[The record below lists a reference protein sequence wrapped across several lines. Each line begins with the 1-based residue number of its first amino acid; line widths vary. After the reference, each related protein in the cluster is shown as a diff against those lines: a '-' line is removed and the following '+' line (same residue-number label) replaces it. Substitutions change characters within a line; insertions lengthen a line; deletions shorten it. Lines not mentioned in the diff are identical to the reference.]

1 MYTLSISGA
10 AGLIVLLLLKFAAN
24 LPLWVA
30 FLVGLLLFMG
40 CFYFISRHIMKKVT
54 AIMEAA
60 AKDLQANPP
69 RIEKGIK
76 TLQSAM
82 KYGPW
87 QFYVAGQINAQIGMI
102 YYMKRDFANAF
113 PYLEKSF
120 FKNWIAM
127 AMLGI
132 SYMKRQK
139 KEKMKETFEK
149 AAQASPKEGLLWN
162 LYAYCLAEGGDTE
175 QAQAV
180 LNRGLK
186 KLPGDEKLLANL
198 EAVAN
203 GKKMK
208 MRVYGDLWF
217 QFHLESVGALQ
228 KHQMEAMGG
237 MRRRMVRSKV
247 R

>member
-1 MYTLSISGA
+1 MYNLLISGV
-10 AGLIVLLLLKFAAN
+10 AGLVVLLLLKFAAN
-24 LPLWVA
+24 LPLWGALPVGV
-30 FLVGLLLFMG
+30 LVFVGS
-40 CFYFISRHIMKKVT
+40 FYLISRLIMKKVM
-54 AIMEAA
+54 AIMESAT
-60 AKDLQANPP
+60 KDLQANPP

-76 TLQSAM
+76 TLQTAM

-87 QFYVAGQINAQIGMI
+87 QIYVTGQLNAQIGMI

-113 PYLEKSF
+113 PYLEKAF
-120 FKNWIAM
+120 FKNWVAM
-127 AMLGI
+127 GMLGI

-139 KEKMKETFEK
+139 KDKMKETFEK
-149 AAQASPKEGLLWN
+149 AVQASPKEGLLWN

-175 QAQAV
+175 KAQEV

-186 KLPGDEKLLANL
+186 KLPGEEKLTANL

-208 MRVYGDLWF
+208 MRTYGDLWF
-217 QFHLESVGALQ
+217 QFHLESVAAIQ

-237 MRRRMVRSKV
+237 VRRRTVR

>member
-1 MYTLSISGA
+1 MYNLLISGA
-10 AGLIVLLLLKFAAN
+10 AGLLVLLLLALAAH
-24 LPLWVA
+24 LPLWGA
-30 FLVGLLLFMG
+30 FPVGILVFVGS
-40 CFYFISRHIMKKVT
+40 FYLISRIVMKKVM

-60 AKDLQANPP
+60 TKDLQASPP

-76 TLQSAM
+76 TLHSAM
-82 KYGPW
+82 RYGPW
-87 QFYVAGQINAQIGMI
+87 QIYVTGQINAQIGMI
-102 YYMKRDFANAF
+102 HYMKRDFAAAF
-113 PYLEKSF
+113 PYLEKAF
-120 FKNWIAM
+120 FKNWVAM
-127 AMLGI
+127 GMLGV

-149 AAQASPKEGLLWN
+149 ALQASPKEGLLWN

-175 QAQAV
+175 KAQET

-186 KLPGDEKLLANL
+186 KLPGDEKLTANL

-208 MRVYGDLWF
+208 MRGYGELWF
-217 QFHLESVGALQ
+217 QFHLESMAAMQ
-228 KHQMEAMGG
+228 KYQMEAMGG
-237 MRRRMVRSKV
+237 GRRRVVR

>member
-1 MYTLSISGA
+1 MYNLIISGV
-10 AGLIVLLLLKFAAN
+10 AGLIVMLVLMFTAR
-24 LPLWVA
+24 LPSWGA
-30 FLVGLLLFMG
+30 FPLGLVVFVG
-40 CFYFISRHIMKKVT
+40 CFYLISRFIMKKVM

-60 AKDLQANPP
+60 TKDLQANPP

-76 TLQSAM
+76 ILQTAM

-87 QFYVAGQINAQIGMI
+87 QIYVTGQLNAQIGMV
-102 YYMKRDFANAF
+102 YYMKRDFSNAF

-120 FKNWIAM
+120 FKNWVAM
-127 AMLGI
+127 GMLAI

-149 AAQASPKEGLLWN
+149 AVQASPKEGLLWN

-175 QAQAV
+175 KAQEV

-186 KLPGDEKLLANL
+186 KLPGDEKLTANL

-208 MRVYGDLWF
+208 MRAYGDHWF
-217 QFHLESVGALQ
+217 QFHLESVGAIQ

-237 MRRRMVRSKV
+237 MRRRVVR

>member
-1 MYTLSISGA
+1 MYNLLISGV
-10 AGLIVLLLLKFAAN
+10 AGLIVILVLAFAAKLPFWGA
-24 LPLWVA
+24 LPL
-30 FLVGLLLFMG
+30 GLLVFVG
-40 CFYFISRHIMKKVT
+40 CFYLVSRIIMKKVM

-60 AKDLQANPP
+60 TKDLQANPP
-69 RIEKGIK
+69 RLEKGIK

-87 QFYVAGQINAQIGMI
+87 QIYVTGQLNAQIGMI

-113 PYLEKSF
+113 PYLEKAF
-120 FKNWIAM
+120 FKNWVAM
-127 AMLGI
+127 GMLGV

-149 AAQASPKEGLLWN
+149 AVQASPKEGLLWN

-175 QAQAV
+175 KAQEV

-186 KLPGDEKLLANL
+186 KLPGDEKLTSNL

-208 MRVYGDLWF
+208 MRAYGDHWF
-217 QFHLESVGALQ
+217 QFHLESVGAIQ
-228 KHQMEAMGG
+228 KHQIEAMGG
-237 MRRRMVRSKV
+237 IRRRVVR

>member
-1 MYTLSISGA
+1 MFNLLISGA
-10 AGLIVLLLLKFAAN
+10 AGLLVILVLTFAVK
-24 LPLWVA
+24 LPLWGA
-30 FLVGLLLFMG
+30 FPLGLIVFVG
-40 CFYFISRHIMKKVT
+40 CFYLISRLIMKKVMS
-54 AIMEAA
+54 IMESAT
-60 AKDLQANPP
+60 KDLQASPP
-69 RIEKGIK
+69 RIDKGIK
-76 TLQSAM
+76 TLQTAM

-87 QFYVAGQINAQIGMI
+87 QIYVTGQLNAQIGMI

-120 FKNWIAM
+120 FKNWVAM
-127 AMLGI
+127 GMLGI

-149 AAQASPKEGLLWN
+149 AVQASPKEGLLWN

-175 QAQAV
+175 KAQEA

-186 KLPGDEKLLANL
+186 KLPGDEKLTANL

-208 MRVYGDLWF
+208 MRAYGDHWF
-217 QFHLESVGALQ
+217 QFHLESVGAIQ
-228 KHQMEAMGG
+228 KHQMESMGG
-237 MRRRMVRSKV
+237 MRRRVVR

>member
-1 MYTLSISGA
+1 MYNLIISA
-10 AGLIVLLLLKFAAN
+10 ATGLLVILVLKFAAN
-24 LPLWVA
+24 LPLWGA
-30 FLVGLLLFMG
+30 FPLGVLVFVGL
-40 CFYFISRHIMKKVT
+40 FYLISRIIMKKVM
-54 AIMEAA
+54 AIMESAT
-60 AKDLQANPP
+60 KDLQAQPP

-76 TLQSAM
+76 TLQGAM

-87 QFYVAGQINAQIGMI
+87 QIYVTGQLNAQIGMI
-102 YYMKRDFANAF
+102 YYMKRDFTAAF
-113 PYLEKSF
+113 PYLEKAF
-120 FKNWIAM
+120 FKNWVAM
-127 AMLGI
+127 GMLGI

-149 AAQASPKEGLLWN
+149 AVQASPKEGLLWN

-175 QAQAV
+175 KAQEV

-186 KLPGDEKLLANL
+186 KLPGDEKLTANL

-203 GKKMK
+203 GRKMK
-208 MRVYGDLWF
+208 MRAYGDLWF
-217 QFHLESVGALQ
+217 QFHLESVGAIQ

-237 MRRRMVRSKV
+237 MRRRVVR

>member
-1 MYTLSISGA
+1 MYNLIISGV
-10 AGLIVLLLLKFAAN
+10 AGLIVLLLLKFAAG
-24 LPLWVA
+24 LPLWGAFPLGLLA
-30 FLVGLLLFMG
+30 FLGV
-40 CFYFISRHIMKKVT
+40 FYLISRIVMKKVT
-54 AIMEAA
+54 AVMEAA
-60 AKDLQANPP
+60 TKDLQASPP

-76 TLQSAM
+76 TLQSALV
-82 KYGPW
+82 YGPW
-87 QFYVAGQINAQIGMI
+87 QIYVTGQINSQIGMI

-120 FKNWIAM
+120 FKNWVAM
-127 AMLGI
+127 GMLAI

-139 KEKMKETFEK
+139 REKMKETFEK
-149 AAQASPKEGLLWN
+149 ATQASPKEGLLWN

-175 QAQAV
+175 KAQEV

-186 KLPGDEKLLANL
+186 KLPGDEKLTANL

-208 MRVYGDLWF
+208 MRAYGDLWF
-217 QFHLESVGALQ
+217 QFHLESVGAIQ

-237 MRRRMVRSKV
+237 MRRRVVR